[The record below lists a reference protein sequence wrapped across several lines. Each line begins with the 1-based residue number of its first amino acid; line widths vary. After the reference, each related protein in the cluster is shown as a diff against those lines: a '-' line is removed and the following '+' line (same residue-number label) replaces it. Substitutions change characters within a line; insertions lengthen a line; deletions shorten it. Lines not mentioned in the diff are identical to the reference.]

1 MYVTIN
7 DPDVEHWVKIFTRID
22 FDPNVNRIYM
32 VYRLSKFKVP
42 MYHNLIISTSSSHI
56 LTNNKDL
63 LQGENCGEK
72 RTPTMVYFL
81 AFRCQRW
88 PIDKILA
95 NNIWLPRPN
104 QSPAMAASGTSLC
117 LATQRCSTLQQ
128 CGQPQETGKTYAR
141 KAMNKLS

>member
-63 LQGENCGEK
+63 LQG
-72 RTPTMVYFL
+72 
-81 AFRCQRW
+81 
-88 PIDKILA
+88 KIVA
-95 NNIWLPRPN
+95 KKARQQWFSFWLLGVKDDPL
-104 QSPAMAASGTSLC
+104 T
-117 LATQRCSTLQQ
+117 
-128 CGQPQETGKTYAR
+128 EF
-141 KAMNKLS
+141 

>member
-32 VYRLSKFKVP
+32 VYRLSQFKVP

-63 LQGENCGEK
+63 LQGKNCGEK
-72 RTPTMVYFL
+72 STPKMV
-81 AFRCQRW
+81 
-88 PIDKILA
+88 
-95 NNIWLPRPN
+95 
-104 QSPAMAASGTSLC
+104 
-117 LATQRCSTLQQ
+117 
-128 CGQPQETGKTYAR
+128 
-141 KAMNKLS
+141 